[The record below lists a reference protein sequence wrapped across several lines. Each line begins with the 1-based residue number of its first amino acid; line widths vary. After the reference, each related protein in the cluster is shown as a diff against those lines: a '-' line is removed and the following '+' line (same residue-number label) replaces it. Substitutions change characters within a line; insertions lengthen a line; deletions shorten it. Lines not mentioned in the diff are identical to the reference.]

1 MIDVLYGWT
10 LRHETYSMC
19 ETAIFDFGDPYGVF
33 CHFYEIE
40 ACESEASRS
49 GALQK
54 YLFFITKIDVPGAG
68 TAMDGKK

>member
-1 MIDVLYGWT
+1 MIKI
-10 LRHETYSMC
+10 HELLIC
-19 ETAIFDFGDPYGVF
+19 DFGDPYGVF

-49 GALQK
+49 GTLQK
-54 YLFFITKIDVPGAG
+54 YLFFIAKIDVPGAG